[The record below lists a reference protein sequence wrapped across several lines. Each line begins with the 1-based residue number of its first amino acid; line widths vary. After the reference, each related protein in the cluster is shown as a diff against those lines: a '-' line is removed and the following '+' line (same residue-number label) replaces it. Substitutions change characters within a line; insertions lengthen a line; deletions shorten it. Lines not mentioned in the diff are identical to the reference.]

1 MGTAVSSSGN
11 MMPQFPIPPQ
21 QMQPGQQQQQQLNM
35 QQQIHQQLPINQQQV
50 MRVSSQSFR
59 FRNFLTFIFQRFQ
72 HIYNFFQSLQ

>member
-21 QMQPGQQQQQQLNM
+21 QMQPGQQQQQLNM

-50 MRVSSQSFR
+50 MRVSKKAKDVLKCER
-59 FRNFLTFIFQRFQ
+59 F
-72 HIYNFFQSLQ
+72 